1 MIAGYLVGD
10 AEVVSRLDGMSARL
24 HEEMKAGI
32 GRAVLKLQ
40 RMVVQDKLSGQVLKV
55 RTETL
60 RRSIDQIVIDE
71 GQKVSGVVST
81 NVKYARAH
89 EYGFH
94 GTVSVRESL
103 RTIKQAF
110 GRPIEP
116 VQVTVRAHSRKVD
129 LPERSFLRSALT
141 DLEASGAIRAEM
153 EAAVTRA
160 ALP

>member
-1 MIAGYLVGD
+1 MIGGYLVGD
-10 AEVVSRLDGMSARL
+10 AEVVAKLDGMGVSLR
-24 HEEMKAGI
+24 EEMKAGI

-55 RTETL
+55 RTGTL
-60 RRSIDQIVIDE
+60 RRSIDQVVIDE
-71 GQKVSGVVST
+71 GEKVAGVVSS
-81 NVKYARAH
+81 NLKYARIH
-89 EYGFH
+89 EYGFR

-116 VQVTVRAHSRKVD
+116 RQVSVRSHSRRVD
-129 LPERSFLRSALT
+129 LPARSFLRSALA

-153 EAAVTRA
+153 EAAVQRA
-160 ALP
+160 SRR